1 MEASGKISVVIPTRN
16 ESENLPSCLA
26 RIRDIREVT
35 EIIVVDASSDG
46 NATQRIAEQFGV
58 TILPSQ
64 PGRGSQLAAG
74 SRQAT
79 GDTVWILHADT
90 WPHPEA
96 GQAILRFFTNPKN
109 VAGGFTKRFRES
121 TRLNIGSEFR
131 CHFLFHTA
139 GILFGDQGIFFRR
152 EVLDQIGGF
161 PEVPLMEEFELLRKI
176 RKQKLGDI
184 GLISLPLLTS
194 CRRFTQRGTIRVYIT
209 MARILAL
216 YYLGVSPDRL
226 AKLYK

>member
-1 MEASGKISVVIPTRN
+1 MDSPISISVIIPTRN
-16 ESENLPSCLA
+16 ESENLPSSLA
-26 RIRDIREVT
+26 RVRDIQEVE
-35 EIIVVDASSDG
+35 EIILVDASAERD
-46 NATQRIAEQFGV
+46 ATRHVAERFGAV
-58 TILPSQ
+58 LKTCR
-64 PGRGSQLAAG
+64 PGRGTQIAAG
-74 SRQAT
+74 TRHAK
-79 GDTVWILHADT
+79 GDILWILHADT
-90 WPHPEA
+90 WPHPES
-96 GQAILRFFTNPKN
+96 GRAILRFLNPKKN

-121 TRLNIGSEFR
+121 TRINIGSEFR
-131 CHFLFHTA
+131 CHFLFRTA

-184 GLISLPLLTS
+184 GLIPLPLLTS

-216 YYLGVSPDRL
+216 YYLGVSPIRL
-226 AKLYK
+226 AKLYR